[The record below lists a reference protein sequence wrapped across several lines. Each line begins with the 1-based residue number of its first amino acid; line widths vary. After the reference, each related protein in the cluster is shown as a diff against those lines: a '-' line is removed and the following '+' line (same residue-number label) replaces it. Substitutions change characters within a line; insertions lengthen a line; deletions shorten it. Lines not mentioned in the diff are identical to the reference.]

1 MRYLKLRRLIEI
13 IGILIIVLM
22 LVLFILM
29 QIRINNL
36 KTQKE
41 ALQKSIIEYNE
52 YLAELEYK
60 NSLLEEDYIRRYARE
75 VLGYHS
81 NNELIFKFDTEK

>member
-13 IGILIIVLM
+13 IGIVIIVLM
-22 LVLFILM
+22 IVLFIVM

-52 YLAELEYK
+52 YLAEL
-60 NSLLEEDYIRRYARE
+60 
-75 VLGYHS
+75 
-81 NNELIFKFDTEK
+81 